1 MIDLLQHAGYQRRG
15 HLALLVPFLYAMGCG
30 SGAGLHK
37 SDGGPDDVAIA
48 DARVDAA
55 GDRMV
60 ADAIDVAADAIDV
73 AADVG
78 HLADRPADVV
88 DAIDGALD
96 VGDAADRSADVPDAI
111 DVATDV
117 GDVADSA
124 ADKARDAPAGRC
136 VARKPPGALIS
147 DFSSHTG
154 LTFGRAGHD
163 VVVGGLAT
171 TDLLQTDFSNGDWR
185 TFGPSQS
192 DRDEMLELVWDCE
205 DIPALCPLNASDY
218 AGIQFTIKSNAGPL
232 QMLDFVARRIDDDTP
247 ETTIE
252 CGTCVEAPGTL
263 FPTACK
269 PPVAT
274 FAVTSQP
281 TVVTLRWADFS
292 GGLPNAAADPSQI
305 TDLYWVIHPPF
316 PAAAPTQSY
325 DIDVTIDDIQFVPF

>member
-1 MIDLLQHAGYQRRG
+1 MAVDLRCCLAKTFPMINLLQHAEYERRG
-15 HLALLVPFLYAMGCG
+15 RLALLVPFLYAMGCG

-37 SDGGPDDVAIA
+37 SDGGPDVAIA

-78 HLADRPADVV
+78 HLEDAPADVV

-96 VGDAADRSADVPDAI
+96 VGDAAD
-111 DVATDV
+111 
-117 GDVADSA
+117 SA
-124 ADKARDAPAGRC
+124 ADKARDAPPGRC
-136 VARKPPGALIS
+136 VARKPPSALIS
-147 DFSSHTG
+147 DFSSHNA
-154 LTFGRAGHD
+154 LIFGRLGHD

-171 TDLLQTDFSNGDWR
+171 TDLLQTDFTNGDWR

-192 DRDEMLELVWDCE
+192 DRDEMLELSWDCE
-205 DIPALCPLNASDY
+205 DIPALCPLDASDY

-232 QMLDFVARRIDDDTP
+232 QMLDFVARRIDDDAP
-247 ETTIE
+247 GMVIE

-281 TVVTLRWADFS
+281 TVVTLRWADFA

-305 TDLYWVIHPPF
+305 TALYWVIHPPF
-316 PAAAPTQSY
+316 PAGAPTQSY
-325 DIDVTIDDIQFVPF
+325 AIDITIDDIQFVPY